1 MSAIDFAALP
11 DDARLWVFPAPRR
24 LSNAEAGAVLEQ
36 VDRFLDEWHAHGH
49 AVVGAREL
57 RDQQFLFIA
66 ADERATG
73 VSGCST
79 DSMMRVLKAL
89 ESELGLALTDQSPLW
104 YRDAAGAVRAVSR
117 PEFRQLAAS
126 GDVGADTVVFDH
138 TVPTVGALREGR
150 WETRAGK
157 SWHARLLG
165 GTGAAAL

>member
-1 MSAIDFAALP
+1 MSAIDFTALP
-11 DDARLWVFPAPRR
+11 DDARLWVFPSPRR
-24 LSNAEAGAVLEQ
+24 LSDAEAAALLETI
-36 VDRFLDEWHAHGH
+36 DRFLEEWHAHGH

-57 RDQQFLFIA
+57 RDHQFLFIA

-89 ESELGLALTDQSPLW
+89 EQQLGLSLADQTPLW
-104 YRDAAGAVRAVSR
+104 YRDSEGAVRTASR
-117 PEFRQLAAS
+117 PEFRELATA
-126 GDVGADTVVFDH
+126 GAVNADTVVFDH

-150 WETRAGK
+150 WETRAAE

-165 GTGAAAL
+165 GAGAAAR